1 MEDLC
6 SRLSKFQNDNQS
18 WNFYDFYD
26 IQNKDLKH
34 SVLNII
40 KAEYNF
46 IDNLLDK
53 GSYSDVDMLYATIKK
68 TATHMATITFS
79 CLLEQLFLRE
89 EMNISFSK
97 EMVSWYR
104 KNGWNFPEF
113 LFEKLDAVTNRLD
126 ELENKINKIK
136 NVFNDDNIKKIVNKI
151 DMSFQE
157 Q

>member
-6 SRLSKFQNDNQS
+6 SRLSKFQNDNQC

-40 KAEYNF
+40 KAEYLF
-46 IDNLLDK
+46 IDNLLEK
-53 GSYSDVDMLYATIKK
+53 GSYSDVEILFETIKK

-89 EMNISFSK
+89 EMDIPFSR

-104 KNGWNFPEF
+104 KNGWKFPDF
-113 LFEKLDAVTNRLD
+113 LFEKKDNNTTTVD
-126 ELENKINKIK
+126 ELEDRTNNIK
-136 NVFNDDNIKKIVNKI
+136 NNLDGEMDKI
-151 DMSFQE
+151 DNSMQE
-157 Q
+157 

>member
-40 KAEYNF
+40 KAEFKF
-46 IDNLLDK
+46 IDNLLEK
-53 GSYSDVDMLYATIKK
+53 GSYSDVDQLYATIKK
-68 TATHMATITFS
+68 TAAHMGTITFS

-89 EMNISFSK
+89 EMNIPFSK

-104 KNGWNFPEF
+104 SNGWNFPEF
-113 LFEKLDAVTNRLD
+113 VFEKLDKLD
-126 ELENKINKIK
+126 ET
-136 NVFNDDNIKKIVNKI
+136 VNKI
-151 DMSFQE
+151 DNSIE
-157 Q
+157 E